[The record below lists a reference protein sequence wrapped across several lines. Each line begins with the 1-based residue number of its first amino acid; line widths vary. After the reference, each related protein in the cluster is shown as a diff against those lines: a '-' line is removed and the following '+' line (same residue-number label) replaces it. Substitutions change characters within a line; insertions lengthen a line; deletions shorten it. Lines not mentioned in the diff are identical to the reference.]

1 MPLMY
6 HLFNVLI
13 TKQNII
19 ITKTYIAV
27 EVTLVHGLFTPHNAI
42 FSVDYG

>member
-1 MPLMY
+1 MY

-27 EVTLVHGLFTPHNAI
+27 EVTLVPWI
-42 FSVDYG
+42 IYSS